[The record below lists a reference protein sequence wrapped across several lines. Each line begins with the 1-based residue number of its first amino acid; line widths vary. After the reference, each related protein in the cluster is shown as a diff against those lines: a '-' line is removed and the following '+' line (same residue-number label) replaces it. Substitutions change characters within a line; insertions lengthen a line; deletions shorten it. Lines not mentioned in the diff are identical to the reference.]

1 MCSSEFG
8 VLPNDLAN
16 RGTPA
21 LKLLDPVGAPGVS
34 LALEHMSIELMDD
47 PARVVGMDSTPSHH
61 TVVVSYLPASKV
73 TRNPLAA
80 RTRAPNLAHAVA
92 PSEAT
97 LAATQLV
104 SALHE
109 KWYMTARILIQ
120 WGARPLLVLLVP
132 LTLVSLSAQ
141 TRITPD
147 KNSYSVADDIKLG
160 QEASAEARMQLP
172 MLNDDRIDDY
182 VEDVGGQLAA
192 AIPGEL
198 RHAGF
203 RYTFDV
209 VNQKEINAFA
219 LPGGPMFLN
228 RGMMEAA
235 RTEAEVA
242 GVMAHEISHVALRH
256 GTAQATKGQKFQIGA
271 VAGQILGAII
281 GGAAG
286 SVISQ
291 GSQFGLGAYFMKY
304 GREYERQADLLGAQ
318 IMARAGYD
326 PREMANMFKT
336 IQAEGGRS
344 GPEWLSSHPDPGN
357 RYDAIVKEASMLRI
371 EGNANTGQFQ
381 SIRARLG
388 GMSPAYTA
396 EQIAEGQ
403 ARSNT
408 SRNRTTSGIERRS
421 VTVEPPSSQFRTH
434 SPASFLR
441 VSIPSNWRDL
451 PSSDSQTYA
460 PDSGHIETDG
470 GQSAFTHGVQIGVAQ
485 GGSGN
490 LQRDT
495 EQLVQTFARTN
506 PELASAGRAR
516 RETIGGRTGIT
527 TPLSN
532 VSEVTGEKE
541 YVSVST
547 TQLRDGSLLYI
558 IGVAPQAEA
567 GPYEQVFRKV
577 RQSVRITD

>member
-1 MCSSEFG
+1 
-8 VLPNDLAN
+8 
-16 RGTPA
+16 
-21 LKLLDPVGAPGVS
+21 
-34 LALEHMSIELMDD
+34 
-47 PARVVGMDSTPSHH
+47 
-61 TVVVSYLPASKV
+61 
-73 TRNPLAA
+73 
-80 RTRAPNLAHAVA
+80 
-92 PSEAT
+92 
-97 LAATQLV
+97 
-104 SALHE
+104 
-109 KWYMTARILIQ
+109 MTARIFVQ
-120 WGARPLLVLLVP
+120 RGASPLSVLLAAFA
-132 LTLVSLSAQ
+132 LVSLSAQ

-172 MLNDDRIDDY
+172 MLNDNRTDDF
-182 VEDVGGQLAA
+182 VEDVGAQLAA
-192 AIPGEL
+192 AIPAEL
-198 RHAGF
+198 RHSGF

-235 RTEAEVA
+235 KSEAEMA

-291 GSQFGLGAYFMKY
+291 GSQFGLGAYFLKY

-357 RYDAIVKEASMLRI
+357 RYNAIVKEASMLRI

-381 SIRARLG
+381 SVKARLG

-396 EQIAEGQ
+396 EQIAKGQ

-408 SRNRTTSGIERRS
+408 SSNRTTNGIERRS
-421 VTVEPPSSQFRTH
+421 VTVEPPSTQFRTH

-441 VSIPSNWRDL
+441 VSVPANWRDL

-460 PDSGHIETDG
+460 PDSGYVETDG

-485 GGSGN
+485 GDSGN

-495 EQLVQTFARTN
+495 EQLVQTFVRSN

-516 RETIGGRTGIT
+516 SETIGGRTGIT

-532 VSEVTGEKE
+532 ISDVTGERE

-547 TQLRDGSLLYI
+547 TQLRDGNLLYI

-567 GPYEQVFRKV
+567 GTYEQVFRKV